1 MDQLSI
7 LCLKS
12 SREMNKQGE
21 NNLILMQIFAL
32 RDEFMSTKPDY
43 WLMVIC
49 IP

>member
-1 MDQLSI
+1 MD
-7 LCLKS
+7 
-12 SREMNKQGE
+12 KQGE

-32 RDEFMSTKPDY
+32 RDEFMSTKSDY